1 MQGFVWFFSSVSI
14 AQEAPHFYKSCF
26 CSYLLQKTQLQL
38 ETVWLLGSREH
49 LLFMYNP
56 CVLVHQQVTYF
67 FCNGLLVSAREMA
80 ANYLG
85 WPPRIHHGF
94 PLLFF
99 LKKTPHMLD
108 PTPLPYTGLKQSI
121 PHCLRLLDK
130 HKQQHNC
137 WLVQLSTSLVSGNY
151 KGKIWLVTEED
162 AAPGFII
169 TSVGHTS
176 RKAPEA
182 RYLFLHCCVITGE

>member
-1 MQGFVWFFSSVSI
+1 MQGFVWVFSSVSI
-14 AQEAPHFYKSCF
+14 AQEAPHFYKSCS

-67 FCNGLLVSAREMA
+67 SCNGLLVSAREMA

-94 PLLFF
+94 PRVFF
-99 LKKTPHMLD
+99 LKKPHIRWIL
-108 PTPLPYTGLKQSI
+108 L
-121 PHCLRLLDK
+121 HCLTLDWSRVSLTACDFWI
-130 HKQQHNC
+130 NTNSSTTAG
-137 WLVQLSTSLVSGNY
+137 LSNLAQVLFQAITRGRFDLSLRKMQPLDLSSLPWGTPAEKPLRQDTSFCTAV
-151 KGKIWLVTEED
+151 
-162 AAPGFII
+162 
-169 TSVGHTS
+169 
-176 RKAPEA
+176 
-182 RYLFLHCCVITGE
+182 